1 MGGKFNYARLQSKW
15 ALPFDP
21 ALRGSR
27 GESPFG
33 RFTIS
38 TAKSQA
44 WQRSFPRTGQCREH
58 DSTAFTLIRNFEKPR
73 SLRLLFLR
81 AALAAIC
88 CCFMIPVAVVAQQP
102 AGNAQQPLQVT
113 TEMVQIG
120 VSVLANGGDFVSGLE
135 RKNFRVL
142 DAGNDQPLVFFA
154 PTDAPA
160 QILVMVETSPAVYL
174 IQNQHIAAAYALLDG
189 LGPDDQV
196 ALVTYN
202 QAPHAVLA
210 FTPDKNRL
218 LAALGQIQF
227 SVGMG
232 ELNFYDS
239 VSTVLDWIAPVS
251 GKKALVLLTTG
262 LDSSSQAR
270 WDALVQKLRTRDVVI
285 FPVALGGWLRRAP
298 DKKRKPTG
306 PPKEDSQV
314 FANADQ
320 ALLSLAAITGG
331 RAFFPEAAKDFAPM
345 YQQIAAALRH
355 QYLLG
360 IAPERDGQFHP
371 LRVQVLDSNGQPI
384 ATEGK
389 KATQRIFSRAGYLAP
404 GP

>member
-1 MGGKFNYARLQSKW
+1 MRIPRRL
-15 ALPFDP
+15 
-21 ALRGSR
+21 GH
-27 GESPFG
+27 G
-33 RFTIS
+33 REQNF
-38 TAKSQA
+38 A
-44 WQRSFPRTGQCREH
+44 
-58 DSTAFTLIRNFEKPR
+58 AFTLICNLEKLNLPR
-73 SLRLLFLR
+73 MLSLR
-81 AALAAIC
+81 AAFRAIFC
-88 CCFMIPVAVVAQQP
+88 LIMLPVAAVAQQ
-102 AGNAQQPLQVT
+102 AGGNLQQPLQVT
-113 TEMVQIG
+113 TDMVQIG
-120 VSVLANGGDFVSGLE
+120 VSVLAAGGDFVSGLQ

-142 DAGNDQPLVFFA
+142 DSGVERPLTFFA

-174 IQNQHIAAAYALLDG
+174 IQNQHIAAAYALLAG

-196 ALVTYN
+196 ALVTYD
-202 QAPHAVLA
+202 QAPRAVLA
-210 FTPDKNRL
+210 FTPDKNAL

-239 VSTVLDWIAPVS
+239 LATALDWIAPVS

-262 LDSSSQAR
+262 LDSSSPAR
-270 WDALVQKLRTRDVVI
+270 WDALVQKLRARDVVI
-285 FPVALGGWLRRAP
+285 FPVALGGWLRRPP
-298 DKKRKPTG
+298 DKKKKATG
-306 PPKEDSQV
+306 PPQQDSQV
-314 FANADQ
+314 FAAADQ

-331 RAFFPEAAKDFAPM
+331 RAFFPQSAKDFPPM

-360 IAPERDGQFHP
+360 IAPEHDGQFHV
-371 LRVQVLDSNGQPI
+371 LTVQALDDNGQPL

-389 KATQRIFSRAGYLAP
+389 KVTHRIFSREGYLAP

>member
-1 MGGKFNYARLQSKW
+1 MRGG
-15 ALPFDP
+15 
-21 ALRGSR
+21 
-27 GESPFG
+27 
-33 RFTIS
+33 
-38 TAKSQA
+38 TA
-44 WQRSFPRTGQCREH
+44 
-58 DSTAFTLIRNFEKPR
+58 
-73 SLRLLFLR
+73 
-81 AALAAIC
+81 
-88 CCFMIPVAVVAQQP
+88 VAQQQP
-102 AGNAQQPLQVT
+102 ASNVQQPLQVT

-120 VSVLANGGDFVSGLE
+120 VSVLGAGGDFVSGLQ

-142 DAGNDQPLVFFA
+142 DAGNEQPLVFFA

-189 LGPDDQV
+189 LAPDDQV
-196 ALVTYN
+196 GLVTYD
-202 QAPHAVLA
+202 QAPRAVLA
-210 FTPDKNRL
+210 FTPDKNAL
-218 LAALGQIQF
+218 QAALGQIQF

-270 WDALVQKLRTRDVVI
+270 WDALEQKLRARDVVI
-285 FPVALGGWLRRAP
+285 FPVALGGWLRRPP
-298 DKKRKPTG
+298 DKKKKATA
-306 PPKEDSQV
+306 PPKDDSQI

-320 ALLSLAAITGG
+320 ALKSLATITGG
-331 RAFFPEAAKDFAPM
+331 RAFFPESEKDFAPM

-360 IAPERDGQFHP
+360 ITPEHDGQFHP
-371 LRVQVLDSNGQPI
+371 LKVQVLDGNGQPL
-384 ATEGK
+384 ATGGK
-389 KATQRIFSRAGYLAP
+389 KATHRIFSREGYLAP

>member
-1 MGGKFNYARLQSKW
+1 VACPG
-15 ALPFDP
+15 
-21 ALRGSR
+21 RG
-27 GESPFG
+27 
-33 RFTIS
+33 
-38 TAKSQA
+38 
-44 WQRSFPRTGQCREH
+44 REQ
-58 DSTAFTLIRNFEKPR
+58 DSTAFNLNHNFGKPR
-73 SLRLLFLR
+73 LPLSLFLR
-81 AALAAIC
+81 AGFFIIFLCVSLIPGGAA
-88 CCFMIPVAVVAQQP
+88 AQQT
-102 AGNAQQPLQVT
+102 ARDVQQPLQVT

-120 VSVLANGGDFVSGLE
+120 VSVLAGGDFVSGLQ

-142 DAGNDQPLVFFA
+142 DGASERPLVFFA

-196 ALVTYN
+196 ALVTYD
-202 QAPHAVLA
+202 QAPQAVLA
-210 FTPDKNRL
+210 FTPDKNAL

-239 VSTVLDWIAPVS
+239 VSTALDWIAPVN

-262 LDSSSQAR
+262 LDSSSPTR
-270 WDALVQKLRTRDVVI
+270 WDALVQKLRARDVVI
-285 FPVALGGWLRRAP
+285 FPVALGGWLRRPP
-298 DKKRKPTG
+298 DKKKKATG
-306 PPKEDSQV
+306 PPKDDSQV

-331 RAFFPEAAKDFAPM
+331 RAFFPESAKDFAPM

-360 IAPERDGQFHP
+360 ITPEHDGQFHP
-371 LRVQVLDSNGQPI
+371 LNVQVLDGNGQPF

-389 KATQRIFSRAGYLAP
+389 KATHRIFSREGYLAP

>member
-1 MGGKFNYARLQSKW
+1 V
-15 ALPFDP
+15 
-21 ALRGSR
+21 
-27 GESPFG
+27 
-33 RFTIS
+33 
-38 TAKSQA
+38 
-44 WQRSFPRTGQCREH
+44 
-58 DSTAFTLIRNFEKPR
+58 
-73 SLRLLFLR
+73 FLR
-81 AALAAIC
+81 AAFAFCWIVMLGGTA
-88 CCFMIPVAVVAQQP
+88 VAQQQP
-102 AGNAQQPLQVT
+102 ASNVQQPLQVT
-113 TEMVQIG
+113 TEMVQVG
-120 VSVLANGGDFVSGLE
+120 VSVLAASGDFVSGLQ
-135 RKNFRVL
+135 RNNFRVL
-142 DAGNDQPLVFFA
+142 DSGSERPLVFFA

-189 LGPDDQV
+189 LAPDDQV
-196 ALVTYN
+196 SLVTYD
-202 QAPHAVLA
+202 QAPRAVLA
-210 FTPDKNRL
+210 FTPDKNAL
-218 LAALGQIQF
+218 QAALSQIQF

-270 WDALVQKLRTRDVVI
+270 WDALAQKLRARDVVI
-285 FPVALGGWLRRAP
+285 FPVALGGWLRRP
-298 DKKRKPTG
+298 PNKKKKATA

-320 ALLSLAAITGG
+320 ALRSLATITGG
-331 RAFFPEAAKDFAPM
+331 RAFFPESEKDFAPM

-360 IAPERDGQFHP
+360 ITPAHDGQFHP
-371 LRVQVLDSNGQPI
+371 LTVQVLDGNGQPF
-384 ATEGK
+384 ATEVK
-389 KATQRIFSRAGYLAP
+389 KATHRIFSREGYLAP

>member
-1 MGGKFNYARLQSKW
+1 LKHNFAK
-15 ALPFDP
+15 PH
-21 ALRGSR
+21 
-27 GESPFG
+27 SPP
-33 RFTIS
+33 T
-38 TAKSQA
+38 
-44 WQRSFPRTGQCREH
+44 
-58 DSTAFTLIRNFEKPR
+58 
-73 SLRLLFLR
+73 LFLR
-81 AALAAIC
+81 AAFAFCWILMRGGTA
-88 CCFMIPVAVVAQQP
+88 VAQQQP
-102 AGNAQQPLQVT
+102 ASNVQQPLQVT

-120 VSVLANGGDFVSGLE
+120 VSVLSASGDFVSGLQ

-142 DAGNDQPLVFFA
+142 DAGSERPLVFFA
-154 PTDAPA
+154 PTDTPA

-189 LGPDDQV
+189 LAPDDQV
-196 ALVTYN
+196 GLVTYD
-202 QAPHAVLA
+202 QAPRAVLA
-210 FTPDKNRL
+210 FTPDKNAL

-232 ELNFYDS
+232 ELNFYES

-270 WDALVQKLRTRDVVI
+270 WDALMQKLRASDVVI
-285 FPVALGGWLRRAP
+285 FPVALGGWLRRPP
-298 DKKRKPTG
+298 DKKKKATA
-306 PPKEDSQV
+306 PPKDDSQV

-320 ALLSLAAITGG
+320 ALISLATITGG
-331 RAFFPEAAKDFAPM
+331 RAFFPESAKDFSPM

-360 IAPERDGQFHP
+360 ITPEHNGQFHP
-371 LRVQVLDSNGQPI
+371 LTVQVLDGNGQPF

-389 KATQRIFSRAGYLAP
+389 KANRIFSRAGYLAP

>member
-1 MGGKFNYARLQSKW
+1 MQLLLRLRNRLRATKSLFDRFAGRDLGARYVVACPGRGRKQS
-15 ALPFDP
+15 
-21 ALRGSR
+21 
-27 GESPFG
+27 
-33 RFTIS
+33 
-38 TAKSQA
+38 
-44 WQRSFPRTGQCREH
+44 
-58 DSTAFTLIRNFEKPR
+58 STAFTLIRNFGKPH

-81 AALAAIC
+81 AAFTAIF
-88 CCFMIPVAVVAQQP
+88 CFAVIPFAGVAQQ
-102 AGNAQQPLQVT
+102 AAEGAQQPLQVT

-120 VSVLANGGDFVSGLE
+120 VSVLVGGEFLSGLQ

-142 DAGNDQPLVFFA
+142 DGAVERPLLFFA

-189 LGPDDQV
+189 LAPDDQV
-196 ALVTYN
+196 ALVTYD
-202 QAPHAVLA
+202 QAPRAVLA
-210 FTPDKNRL
+210 FTPDKNAL
-218 LAALGQIQF
+218 LNALGQIQF

-232 ELNFYDS
+232 QLNFYDA
-239 VSTVLDWIAPVS
+239 VSTALDWIAPVS

-262 LDSSSQAR
+262 LDSSSPAR
-270 WDALVQKLRTRDVVI
+270 WDALAQKLRARDVVI
-285 FPVALGGWLRRAP
+285 FSVALGGWLRRPP
-298 DKKRKPTG
+298 DKKKKATG

-314 FANADQ
+314 FAAADQ
-320 ALLSLAAITGG
+320 ALQSLASITGG

-360 IAPERDGQFHP
+360 ITPEHDGQFHA
-371 LRVQVLDSNGQPI
+371 LSVQVLDNSGQPF

-389 KATQRIFSRAGYLAP
+389 KATHRIFSREGYLAP

>member
-1 MGGKFNYARLQSKW
+1 VGPQLARC
-15 ALPFDP
+15 PG
-21 ALRGSR
+21 RGS
-27 GESPFG
+27 E
-33 RFTIS
+33 
-38 TAKSQA
+38 QN
-44 WQRSFPRTGQCREH
+44 
-58 DSTAFTLIRNFEKPR
+58 STAFTLIYNFRKPHWAR
-73 SLRLLFLR
+73 SLSLRTAFTINLCWFLMVAGATAV
-81 AALAAIC
+81 AA
-88 CCFMIPVAVVAQQP
+88 AQQT
-102 AGNAQQPLQVT
+102 ADSAQQPLQVT

-120 VSVLANGGDFVSGLE
+120 VSVLANGGDFVSGLG
-135 RKNFRVL
+135 RKNFRVV
-142 DAGNDQPLVFFA
+142 DTGSERPLVFFA

-196 ALVTYN
+196 ALVTYD
-202 QAPHAVLA
+202 QAPRAVLA
-210 FTPDKNRL
+210 FTPDKNAL
-218 LAALGQIQF
+218 LAALGQMQF

-239 VSTVLDWIAPVS
+239 VSTALDWIAPVN

-262 LDSSSQAR
+262 LDSSSPAR
-270 WDALVQKLRTRDVVI
+270 WDALVQKLRARDVVI
-285 FPVALGGWLRRAP
+285 FPVALGGWLRRPPDRA
-298 DKKRKPTG
+298 DKKKKATAAPQQ
-306 PPKEDSQV
+306 DSQV
-314 FANADQ
+314 FAQADQ

-331 RAFFPEAAKDFAPM
+331 RAFFPQAARDFAPM

-360 IAPERDGQFHP
+360 ITPEHDGQFHA
-371 LRVQVLDSNGQPI
+371 LSVQVLDGNGQPF

-389 KATQRIFSRAGYLAP
+389 KATHRIFSREGYLAP

>member
-1 MGGKFNYARLQSKW
+1 LIGNFGKL
-15 ALPFDP
+15 
-21 ALRGSR
+21 
-27 GESPFG
+27 
-33 RFTIS
+33 
-38 TAKSQA
+38 
-44 WQRSFPRTGQCREH
+44 H
-58 DSTAFTLIRNFEKPR
+58 
-73 SLRLLFLR
+73 SLCWLFLR
-81 AALAAIC
+81 AAFAAIC
-88 CCFMIPVAVVAQQP
+88 CFVMIPVAVVAQEP

-120 VSVLANGGDFVSGLE
+120 VSVLASGGDFVSGLQ

-142 DAGNDQPLVFFA
+142 DAGNERPLVFFA

-202 QAPHAVLA
+202 QAPQAVLA
-210 FTPDKNRL
+210 FTPDKNAL

-270 WDALVQKLRTRDVVI
+270 WDALVQKLRARDVVI

-298 DKKRKPTG
+298 DKKKKATG
-306 PPKEDSQV
+306 APNEDSQV

-331 RAFFPEAAKDFAPM
+331 RAFFPESAKDFAPM

-360 IAPERDGQFHP
+360 IAPEHDRQFHP
-371 LRVQVLDSNGQPI
+371 LSVQVLDSNGQPI
-384 ATEGK
+384 AIEGK
-389 KATQRIFSRAGYLAP
+389 KATQRIFSREGYLAP